1 MCTRERKRP
10 SLPTRVNNYAPSVNW
25 DSVYTCVFSLPLNIR
40 VWSGCASVPRM
51 SLPIVVTACVFRVCA
66 RVRVVWPS
74 KCPYAI
80 RKLIQLLTRVYI
92 CDFARWKSKV
102 SSRLNVNNRTKQD
115 TKRTKSKNEEWSTYN
130 IIRRKKRIRIK
141 EEIYK
146 TRHPRQTIGSFSPD
160 KRRNRSNNDRSPPLA
175 FTRAS
180 SMFVEASLARPKII
194 SVQSTWDAS
203 HIDRASLWNDSTTIA
218 ERSMHYR
225 EIENIRSVEELV
237 LSMH

>member
-1 MCTRERKRP
+1 MCTRERKRA
-10 SLPTRVNNYAPSVNW
+10 SLPTRVNNYAPLVNW
-25 DSVYTCVFSLPLNIR
+25 NSVYTCVFSLPLNIR
-40 VWSGCASVPRM
+40 VWSACASVPRM
-51 SLPIVVTACVFRVCA
+51 SFPIFVTACVFRVCA

-102 SSRLNVNNRTKQD
+102 SSQLNVNNRTKQD
-115 TKRTKSKNEEWSTYN
+115 TKRTKSKKEWSTYN
-130 IIRRKKRIRIK
+130 VIRRKKRIRIK

-146 TRHPRQTIGSFSPD
+146 TRHPRQTIGSISPG
-160 KRRNRSNNDRSPPLA
+160 KGRNRSNNDHSSPVA

-203 HIDRASLWNDSTTIA
+203 HNDRASPWNDSTTIA
-218 ERSMHYR
+218 KRFTHYR
-225 EIENIRSVEELV
+225 EIENIRPVEKPV
-237 LSMH
+237 LPMH